1 MNSRLGFEAGLLSIG
16 LALLA
21 ACAEVPPV
29 PGSAPVVSP
38 HDEQLNQAIVR
49 HRQLA
54 QQYKQSGD
62 LAAAAAQWQILT
74 VLSPSDRTFQH
85 ELTDTRA
92 AIDRR
97 ARENLATGRAALKA
111 GETDRAAEAM
121 LQVLALDPHNAD
133 AAQVLRDIEKR
144 RLARIQAARAARVS
158 EAAAAANGSPRPA
171 APRQPAPD
179 ANGAYSL
186 EQPLEMFRAGDTAGG
201 LRDLRRF
208 VDANPNDKVARNRVG
223 TVVYDRAK
231 DLEAQGQREQA
242 LGLYEQAVAL
252 RGDAAPGWTARIQ
265 ALKKALGDEYFDKG
279 VKDWPADPAL
289 AIKEWEASL
298 RFDPQNAK
306 SAARIRA
313 ARAAQDTGAR
323 TAR

>member
-1 MNSRLGFEAGLLSIG
+1 MNRRFGLGAGLLSVG

-29 PGSAPVVSP
+29 PAPATRAAP
-38 HDEQLNQAIVR
+38 HDEQLARAIAR
-49 HRQLA
+49 HQQLA

-74 VLSPSDRTFQH
+74 VLAPGEGTYSR
-85 ELTDTRA
+85 ELAETRA
-92 AIDRR
+92 LIDRR
-97 ARENLATGRAALKA
+97 ARENLAAGTAALKN

-121 LQVLALDPHNAD
+121 LRVLALDPQNAD

-144 RLARIQAARAARVS
+144 RLARIQAGRAAKVN
-158 EAAAAANGSPRPA
+158 EAAAAANSSSRTA
-171 APRQPAPD
+171 AARQSMSD
-179 ANGAYSL
+179 AGDAYSL

-208 VDANPNDKVARNRVG
+208 VDANPNDKAARVRVG

-242 LGLYEQAVAL
+242 L
-252 RGDAAPGWTARIQ
+252 
-265 ALKKALGDEYFDKG
+265 
-279 VKDWPADPAL
+279 
-289 AIKEWEASL
+289 
-298 RFDPQNAK
+298 RFVRAGG
-306 SAARIRA
+306 RA
-313 ARAAQDTGAR
+313 ARRGRAGMGRADPGGEEDPR
-323 TAR
+323 R